1 MHEGTQD
8 QIGGEMNKFEFSGV
22 VADISYRDTDKGRI
36 TKLTLENHDG
46 RWPNVALID
55 SFEELSK
62 DVEQGVEV
70 IVYGKISGRAYTNK
84 TTGEPGVFV
93 GLRADTIQVKKD
105 ESAVEDDGNLP
116 F

>member
-1 MHEGTQD
+1 
-8 QIGGEMNKFEFSGV
+8 MNKFEFSGV

-55 SFEELSK
+55 SFEELGSGI
-62 DVEQGVEV
+62 EPGAEV

-93 GLRADTIQVKKD
+93 GLRADTIQVKRDQAELDAAVLGPDFD
-105 ESAVEDDGNLP
+105 EIP